1 MGSFDRTN
9 EFDCRPLQP
18 SASGIEGG
26 KAKSRGATQ
35 SAVAVSLLCGGLISP
50 LHYHP
55 SPLYFFP
62 LSLPDLLFAGLIS
75 LGQFPPAPSLRRSL
89 CKASEYMLW
98 SHGIYEFP
106 VLSGKPRTF
115 HLLAVG

>member
-1 MGSFDRTN
+1 MRKEMCLRLTQKGREQSTIN
-9 EFDCRPLQP
+9 VQ
-18 SASGIEGG
+18 IEVG

-75 LGQFPPAPSLRRSL
+75 LGQFPPSDAR
-89 CKASEYMLW
+89 CVK
-98 SHGIYEFP
+98 P
-106 VLSGKPRTF
+106 VNTCLDPWY
-115 HLLAVG
+115 L